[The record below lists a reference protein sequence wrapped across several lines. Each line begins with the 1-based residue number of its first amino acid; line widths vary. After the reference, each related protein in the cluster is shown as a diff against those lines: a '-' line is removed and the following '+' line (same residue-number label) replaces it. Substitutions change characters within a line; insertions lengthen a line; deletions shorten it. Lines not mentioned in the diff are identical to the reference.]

1 MDFADTTEEARFRQ
15 EARSFLEQHAPALA
29 GRPGAEE
36 SESDFLAR
44 AKAWQKLKQEN
55 GWACL
60 NWPKA
65 FGGRGAT
72 PMEMIIWNQEE
83 ARYNVPTQ
91 PFAIGLGMCGPVVM
105 GFAGEEQ
112 RAAYLPKM
120 ASGEEIWCQL
130 FSEPAGGSDVANLR
144 TRAVQ
149 DGDEWVINGQK
160 IWTSGAQYCDYGI
173 LLTRT
178 DPSVPKHQ
186 GLTMFIV
193 NMKAPGV
200 EIRPIKQASGKS
212 GFNEVYF
219 TDVRIKDDHR
229 LGAVGDGWKVSI
241 VTLMNE
247 RLAVGSASGPDAKE
261 MLALAQT
268 LEVDDR
274 PALENKAVR
283 DRIATWHCEQSGLH
297 FTKLR
302 VQSAMSRGETPGPE
316 NSITKIVSAN
326 KLQGI
331 GSYGMDLMDMGGI
344 LVDQDGQDDSFYGA
358 WLSAPGLRIA
368 GGTDEIL
375 RNIIAERVLGLP
387 GDVRVDKSIPFTEV
401 PRGGKG

>member
-1 MDFADTTEEARFRQ
+1 MDFADTTEEAGFRQ

-29 GRPGAEE
+29 GRAGTEE

-72 PMEMIIWNQEE
+72 PMEMIVWNQEE

-105 GFAGEEQ
+105 GFAGDEQ

-120 ASGEEIWCQL
+120 ASGEDIWCQL

-261 MLALAQT
+261 MLALAQS

-274 PALENKAVR
+274 PALENNAVR

-326 KLQGI
+326 KLQSI

-344 LVDQDGQDDSFYGA
+344 LVDRDGQDDSFYGA

-401 PRGGKG
+401 PQGGKG

>member
-29 GRPGAEE
+29 GRAGTEE

-105 GFAGEEQ
+105 GFAGDEQ
-112 RAAYLPKM
+112 QAAYLPKM
-120 ASGEEIWCQL
+120 ASGEDIWCQL

-261 MLALAQT
+261 MLALAQS

-326 KLQGI
+326 KLQDI

-401 PRGGKG
+401 PQGGKG

>member
-29 GRPGAEE
+29 ERAGAEE

-105 GFAGEEQ
+105 GFAGDEQ

-401 PRGGKG
+401 PQGGKG

>member
-29 GRPGAEE
+29 GRAGAEE

-105 GFAGEEQ
+105 GFAGDEQ
-112 RAAYLPKM
+112 QAAYLPKM
-120 ASGEEIWCQL
+120 ASGEDIWCQL

-401 PRGGKG
+401 PQGGKG